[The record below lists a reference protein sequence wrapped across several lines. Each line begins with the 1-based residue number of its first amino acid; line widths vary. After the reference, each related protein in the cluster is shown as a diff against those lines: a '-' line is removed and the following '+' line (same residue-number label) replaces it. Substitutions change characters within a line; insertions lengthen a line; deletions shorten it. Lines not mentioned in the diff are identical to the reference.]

1 MYRFLKK
8 IMMARKRIDEQQRT
22 FEDAKAEWHA
32 QDESLEGATD
42 QVRIDLP

>member
-1 MYRFLKK
+1 MFT
-8 IMMARKRIDEQQRT
+8 EQLPALRT
-22 FEDAKAEWHA
+22 DIEQLISNLAFEDAKAEWHA

>member
-1 MYRFLKK
+1 
-8 IMMARKRIDEQQRT
+8 MARNMQIDEQQRT

>member
-1 MYRFLKK
+1 
-8 IMMARKRIDEQQRT
+8 MARNMMIDEQQRT

>member
-1 MYRFLKK
+1 M
-8 IMMARKRIDEQQRT
+8 IDEQQRT
-22 FEDAKAEWHA
+22 FFEDAKAEWHV